1 MKAPLRPKTW
11 NFFCRSKLSLPSC
24 VASRPIHSGARM
36 ESMATL
42 TAGMAVK
49 PNDSPHPT
57 TPVSVVTD
65 TINESAVC
73 RPALP
78 HTPASDGPPV
88 VKGIRNGMDSILA
101 IFTVIGFR
109 LGDAAG
115 ADRGGDPGI
124 RAPVDRCRSLG

>member
-11 NFFCRSKLSLPSC
+11 NFFCRSRLSLPSC

-36 ESMATL
+36 ESMAIL

-57 TPVSVVTD
+57 TPVSVVIE

-78 HTPASDGPPV
+78 HTPASDRPPA

-101 IFTVIGFR
+101 IFMVIAFP
-109 LGDAAG
+109 LADAVG
-115 ADRGGDPGI
+115 ADRRGDPSI
-124 RAPVDRCRSLG
+124 RGPVDRCLLLG